1 MYIKSQYYAAYKII
15 SSFRTWFLWYLALLK
30 LTVLRVKKWQTW
42 SLMLVSTTTINVV
55 DWVLK
60 ELIFCVSDKAAA
72 EAEQDSFLQLLKCTN
87 YLKTTIFPDW
97 IQHHRNNWRWKV
109 LQRSK
114 VSLGDSQCG
123 KWGDIIVCKTFVCLM
138 IYFQDYCD
146 LLLLRR
152 LLFSDYLIELKA
164 CKQNVYENFRSRKLS
179 FLAAIDEVMYLGNEY
194 FDL

>member
-1 MYIKSQYYAAYKII
+1 MVENIKICLKPQYCAAYKII

-60 ELIFCVSDKAAA
+60 ELIFCVPDKAAA
-72 EAEQDSFLQLLKCTN
+72 EAEQDSFLQLLQCRN
-87 YLKTTIFPDW
+87 YLKTPIFPDW
-97 IQHHRNNWRWKV
+97 IQHRGNNWRWKV

-123 KWGDIIVCKTFVCLM
+123 KWGDIIVCKTFACLM

-152 LLFSDYLIELKA
+152 ILFTDYLIEFKA
-164 CKQNVYENFRSRKLS
+164 CKHNLYENFRSRKLS
-179 FLAAIDEVMYLGNEY
+179 FLAAIDEVR
-194 FDL
+194 